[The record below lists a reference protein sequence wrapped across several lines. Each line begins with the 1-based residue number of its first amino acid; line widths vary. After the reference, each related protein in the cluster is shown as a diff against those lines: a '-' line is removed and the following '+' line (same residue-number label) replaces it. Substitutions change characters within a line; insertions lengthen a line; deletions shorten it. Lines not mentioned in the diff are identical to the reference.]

1 MQVILKNEVEGN
13 NGRRA
18 GVMGFVICAG
28 RIGRRVEGE
37 CNGGVRVRR
46 DGI

>member
-1 MQVILKNEVEGN
+1 MQIILENEVEGN
-13 NGRRA
+13 DGRRIGA
-18 GVMGFVICAG
+18 MCFVIYAG
-28 RIGRRVEGE
+28 RISRCVEGE